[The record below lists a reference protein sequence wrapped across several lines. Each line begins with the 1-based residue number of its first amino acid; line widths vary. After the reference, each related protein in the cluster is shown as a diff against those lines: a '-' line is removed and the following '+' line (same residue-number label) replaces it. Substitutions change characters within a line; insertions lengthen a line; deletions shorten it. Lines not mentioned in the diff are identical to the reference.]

1 MGTAR
6 SETSDRP
13 VRGWRAALV
22 AMGLPLVVY
31 LGVMV
36 TGYDGG
42 PYLRGDCEFYFQT
55 ARSLLYDHDL
65 DLSNEMPDADRRHVD
80 QVSEDVRRRI
90 VPKHPVLMPIAAL
103 PFVAWEGRKGALHFN
118 LLQLTLLS
126 GAMYLLARRVARPGV
141 AAAAAVAATL
151 GSFLPHYAWNFSPDV
166 FSALL
171 LVGGLALVTSP
182 RGEVRTLAGGA
193 VLVGLAV
200 WAKQALV
207 VFVPGVFVLV
217 PTMSKRNV
225 LAVCAGLALG
235 VLPFLALNTYLFG
248 SPLVTSY
255 DRIIGGGHQIY
266 SQKNAFV
273 LPFREGAWGQFADG
287 SHGLLLTSPI
297 TLAALVGFVPLVRR
311 QPRLGVALAA
321 GMLGLYSLYSI
332 YWDWA
337 TSHYGNRFL
346 IPIVALAAVPLA
358 SLLDS
363 LRDRDA

>member
-1 MGTAR
+1 MGIAR
-6 SETSDRP
+6 PDTSDRP
-13 VRGWRAALV
+13 ARGWRAALV

-31 LGVMV
+31 LLVLSM
-36 TGYDGG
+36 GYDGG

-55 ARSLLYDHDL
+55 ARSLLNDHDL

-80 QVSEDVRRRI
+80 QVSQDVRGRV
-90 VPKHPVLMPIAAL
+90 VPKHPVLMPIAAV

-126 GAMYLLARRVARPGV
+126 GAMYLLARRVARPGT
-141 AAAAAVAATL
+141 AAGAAVAATL

-171 LVGGLALVTSP
+171 LVAGLALVTSP
-182 RGEVRTLAGGA
+182 RDDRRGLVGGA

-207 VFVPGVFVLV
+207 VFVPGVFLLI
-217 PTMSKRNV
+217 PTLSKRNV
-225 LAVCAGLALG
+225 LAVCAGLAVG
-235 VLPFLALNTYLFG
+235 ILPFLALNTYLFG
-248 SPLVTSY
+248 SPFVTSY

-287 SHGLLLTSPI
+287 NHGLLLTSPI
-297 TLAALVGFVPLVRR
+297 TLAALVGFVPLARR
-311 QPRLGVALAA
+311 QPRVAVALAVGMA
-321 GMLGLYSLYSI
+321 GLFALYSI

-358 SLLDS
+358 ALLDS
-363 LRDRDA
+363 TRE